1 MQPEEIISLKLKSIE
16 DKKKELPYHILEMGL
31 NMLYKEPI
39 DLKEVFSKDFCEIAE
54 IKNFDQDK
62 TYDITKITSAL
73 IINSDDVFLHGS
85 LENISYAK
93 ENFNLPV
100 IARDFFLEEYQVYL
114 IRIYQ
119 ADGIIIEPSLIDDQT
134 LEKISLLSLAMGIE
148 PIYEIRTQNDIDRL
162 KKFDFANM
170 FIFENEN
177 LISNIKKTKFNIF
190 YDTAKNKENL
200 TERGAKI
207 FIRVLI

>member
-16 DKKKELPYHILEMGL
+16 DKKKELPSHILEMGL

-39 DLKEVFSKDFCEIAE
+39 DLKKIFSKDFCEIIE

-62 TYDITKITSAL
+62 TYNIAETTSAL